1 MSITTG
7 VVECD
12 NAEIPMSPAPVVAVA
27 VSAVAVSIT
36 PECDIYPTAEAE
48 AVFGIN
54 LAARPAPNNS
64 DRAPV
69 DCVVVLDV
77 SGSMEIG
84 GKIVLMRK
92 TVQLLLAQFTD
103 KDRVGIV
110 TFDTNVSEPVLLQP
124 MTVASKARAI
134 EEIGKLKPGYATNL
148 SGGLF
153 QGIRQLLRTFG
164 LFQRIQQLL
173 GATQDADD
181 SGRVRTCLLMTDG
194 EATLGCTTAAEIV
207 PVLASMIRDTGITLH
222 TFGYGSDHDSGL
234 LRALSTAGSGS
245 YYFVEGVNAIRGAFG
260 DCLGGILSVVAQ
272 NLQLIIEA
280 ENGAVITKV
289 HHKSA
294 HAESYFDGGR
304 AFRVPFADL
313 YGDEQR
319 DVLVSLRLPVAAA
332 LPPVAEPG
340 RGGNAPAAMPAASV
354 AASVV
359 LRATLRYI
367 DLLNAAPTTAT
378 AASGVTRASGEVAE
392 RAVRN
397 NRIELQ
403 ATRLRVAEALDAA
416 RAAAERR
423 DLPAA
428 RAIVAAAQASLL
440 SVQTR
445 CASAPGAADMMK
457 AFKHD
462 LEKCVQGL
470 RDDRAFEYARH
481 EMANA
486 SEGHYQQRCMKS
498 NDKYERAGSA
508 SAYKTSSKSA
518 MASKF
523 NSVEI
528 VQSL

>member
-1 MSITTG
+1 
-7 VVECD
+7 
-12 NAEIPMSPAPVVAVA
+12 
-27 VSAVAVSIT
+27 
-36 PECDIYPTAEAE
+36 
-48 AVFGIN
+48 
-54 LAARPAPNNS
+54 
-64 DRAPV
+64 
-69 DCVVVLDV
+69 
-77 SGSMEIG
+77 MEG
-84 GKIVLMRK
+84 AKIVLMRE
-92 TVQLLLAQFTD
+92 TVQLLLAEFTD

-124 MTVASKARAI
+124 MTVAAKASATA
-134 EEIGKLKPGYATNL
+134 EIGKLQPGSMTNL

-153 QGIRQLLRTFG
+153 QGI
-164 LFQRIQQLL
+164 QQLL
-173 GATQDADD
+173 GATQKKGGLFQGIQQLLGSTQNAND
-181 SGRVRTCLLMTDG
+181 SGRVRTCMLMTDG
-194 EATLGCTTAAEIV
+194 QANHGICTAAEIV
-207 PVLASMIRDTGITLH
+207 PVLTNMIRDTGITLH

-245 YYFVEGVNAIRGAFG
+245 YYFVEGVDAIRGAFG

-272 NLQLIIEA
+272 NLQLTIEA

-294 HAESYFDGGR
+294 QAVDGGR
-304 AFRVPFADL
+304 AFRVPFTDL

-319 DVLVSLRLPVAAA
+319 DVLVSLRLPVA
-332 LPPVAEPG
+332 
-340 RGGNAPAAMPAASV
+340 AAMPAASV

-403 ATRLRVAEALDAA
+403 ATRLRVAEALDVA

-440 SVQTR
+440 PVQAR
-445 CASAPGAADMMK
+445 CASAPGAADMME
-457 AFKHD
+457 AFTGD

-470 RDDRAFEYARH
+470 RDERAFESARH
-481 EMANA
+481 EMANS

-498 NDKYERAGSA
+498 NDKDRA
-508 SAYKTSSKSA
+508 YTTSSKSA
-518 MASKF
+518 MTRKINGF
-523 NSVEI
+523 K
-528 VQSL
+528 

>member
-1 MSITTG
+1 MSITG

-27 VSAVAVSIT
+27 VSAAVAVAVSIT

-54 LAARPAPNNS
+54 LAARPSPNNS

-77 SGSMEIG
+77 SGSMEG
-84 GKIVLMRK
+84 DKIALMRE
-92 TVQLLLAQFTD
+92 TVQLLLAEFTD

-124 MTVASKARAI
+124 MTVASKASATA
-134 EEIGKLKPGYATNL
+134 EVGKLKPGSMTNL

-153 QGIRQLLRTFG
+153 QGIQQLLGATRKKGG
-164 LFQRIQQLL
+164 LFQGIQQLL
-173 GATQDADD
+173 GAAQDADER
-181 SGRVRTCLLMTDG
+181 GRVRTCMLMTDG
-194 EATLGCTTAAEIV
+194 QANHGICTAAEIV
-207 PVLASMIRDTGITLH
+207 PVLANMIRETGITLH

-234 LRALSTAGSGS
+234 LRALSNAGSGS
-245 YYFVEGVNAIRGAFG
+245 YYFVEGVDAIRGAFG

-294 HAESYFDGGR
+294 QAVDGGR

-319 DVLVSLRLPVAAA
+319 DVLVSLRLPVAATV
-332 LPPVAEPG
+332 LPVVEPG
-340 RGGNAPAAMPAASV
+340 RGGNAPASV

-367 DLLNAAPTTAT
+367 DLLNAVPTTAT

-403 ATRLRVAEALDAA
+403 ATRLRVAEALDVA
-416 RAAAERR
+416 RAAAECR

-440 SVQTR
+440 PVQAR
-445 CASAPGAADMMK
+445 CASAPGAADMME
-457 AFKHD
+457 AFKDD

-470 RDDRAFEYARH
+470 RDDRAFESARH

-498 NDKYERAGSA
+498 NNKDERAGSA

-523 NSVEI
+523 NG
-528 VQSL
+528 LGFK

>member
-1 MSITTG
+1 MSITG

-12 NAEIPMSPAPVVAVA
+12 NAEIPMSPAPVSAVA
-27 VSAVAVSIT
+27 VSAAVAVAVSIT

-84 GKIVLMRK
+84 GKIVLMRE

-103 KDRVGIV
+103 QDRVGIV

-124 MTVASKARAI
+124 MTVASKARAT
-134 EEIGKLKPGYATNL
+134 EEIGKLKPGSMTNL

-153 QGIRQLLRTFG
+153 QGIRQLLRAFG

-181 SGRVRTCLLMTDG
+181 SGRVRTCMLMTDG

-207 PVLASMIRDTGITLH
+207 PVLANMIRETGITLH

-234 LRALSTAGSGS
+234 LHSLSTAGSGS
-245 YYFVEGVNAIRGAFG
+245 YYFVEGVDAIRGAFG

-294 HAESYFDGGR
+294 QAVDGGR

-319 DVLVSLRLPVAAA
+319 DVLVSLRLPVAATV
-332 LPPVAEPG
+332 LPVAEPG
-340 RGGNAPAAMPAASV
+340 RGGNGGNAPASV

-428 RAIVAAAQASLL
+428 RAIVVAAQASLL
-440 SVQTR
+440 PVQTR
-445 CASAPGAADMMK
+445 CASAPGAADMMD
-457 AFKHD
+457 AFIDD

-470 RDDRAFEYARH
+470 RDDRAFESARH

-498 NDKYERAGSA
+498 NDKDERAGSA

-523 NSVEI
+523 NSIEI
-528 VQSL
+528 LQSL